1 MNDMNAKVK
10 SGHDLSIEPS
20 NKPKEAEEKL
30 DKGKRSKKAPQMGRG
45 LRDEVSPVHIQPC
58 VPGSQAWKSF

>member
-1 MNDMNAKVK
+1 MNAEVK
-10 SGHDLSIEPS
+10 SPS

-30 DKGKRSKKAPQMGRG
+30 DRGKRSKKAPQMGRG

-58 VPGSQAWKSF
+58 VPGNQAWEGVVEVF